1 MEGVVPFET
10 GMAKLHRG
18 SGGISQL
25 LGWEVSARRP
35 KQSIPLGKVVEVRG
49 REPFFPCMIIPNTP
63 APTPVGRKANAT
75 LEVAGRPPPRRGQ
88 GSWLWAG
95 PC

>member
-1 MEGVVPFET
+1 MWQSDTGSSSNSSSMDGVVPFET

-49 REPFFPCMIIPNTP
+49 R
-63 APTPVGRKANAT
+63 
-75 LEVAGRPPPRRGQ
+75 
-88 GSWLWAG
+88 
-95 PC
+95 